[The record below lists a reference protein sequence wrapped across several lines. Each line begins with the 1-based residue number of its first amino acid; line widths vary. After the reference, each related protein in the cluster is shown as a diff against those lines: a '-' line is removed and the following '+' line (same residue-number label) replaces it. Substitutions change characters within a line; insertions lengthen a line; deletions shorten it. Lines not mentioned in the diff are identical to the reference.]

1 MISIGDKVYFTESTI
16 TVMAYIHN
24 WRMVDFPEASENKD
38 ILFLV

>member
-1 MISIGDKVYFTESTI
+1 MISIGNKVYFTESTI

-24 WRMVDFPEASENKD
+24 WKMVDLPEASENKD

>member
-16 TVMAYIHN
+16 TVVAYIHN
-24 WRMVDFPEASENKD
+24 WKMVDLPEASENKD